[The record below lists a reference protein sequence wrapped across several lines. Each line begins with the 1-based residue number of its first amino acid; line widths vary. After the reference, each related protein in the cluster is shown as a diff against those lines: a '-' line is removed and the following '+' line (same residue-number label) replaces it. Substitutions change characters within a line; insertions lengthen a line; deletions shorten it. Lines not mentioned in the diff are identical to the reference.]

1 MTSQTHFFLMKSFN
15 PMSDPSDDWGCKFD
29 ASSELKNRE
38 VNFVTDE
45 SYMPPDQSG
54 DDKGQTDFSFPGVPS
69 LSEEDDEL
77 TESKIKAFLDE
88 KVLLYVEIKFVV
100 LL

>member
-1 MTSQTHFFLMKSFN
+1 
-15 PMSDPSDDWGCKFD
+15 MSDPSDDWGYKFD
-29 ASSELKNRE
+29 ASPELENRG
-38 VNFVTDE
+38 VSFGTDV

-54 DDKGQTDFSFPGVPS
+54 DDDKGQKDFSFPGVPS

-88 KVLLYVEIKFVV
+88 NVLLLV
-100 LL
+100 